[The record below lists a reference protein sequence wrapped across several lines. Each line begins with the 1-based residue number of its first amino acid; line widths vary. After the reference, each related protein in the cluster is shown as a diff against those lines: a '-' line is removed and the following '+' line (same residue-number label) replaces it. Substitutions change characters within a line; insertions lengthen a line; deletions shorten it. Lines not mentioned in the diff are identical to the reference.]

1 MDNQKDKRL
10 AFKWAD
16 IVLSWPTRCKA
27 RDKQACKYQT
37 ENEPARVN
45 GCSILRHY

>member
-1 MDNQKDKRL
+1 MDSQKDKRL

-27 RDKQACKYQT
+27 MDKKTCKYQT
-37 ENEPARVN
+37 ENEPARASVY
-45 GCSILRHY
+45 SILRHY